1 MKLHDSVEI
10 HDRIA
15 EDYAKILMSEESRAY
30 AREIARILPIKDG
43 DVILDIGAGAGRI
56 ARGIME
62 EYDVSKYY
70 AVEPGELFNY
80 FMVKDSRVELLKEL
94 GQDLSLPDNCCDV
107 AFAEQVIIH
116 IKNDDIIK
124 EIISEMGRVVK
135 PGGFVA
141 LTTTQCF
148 SEVPI
153 KILEILGRKEHY
165 FRTSGKTSVGE
176 DVYAYRRYF
185 SVKEIN
191 EFLYDSGMELVRM
204 FPEKHILGIFP
215 YYYHIL
221 AQSLK

>member
-1 MKLHDSVEI
+1 MKIRDSVEI

-15 EDYAKILMSEESRAY
+15 EDYAKILMSEESRVY
-30 AREIARILPIKDG
+30 ARKIAKMLPIKEG
-43 DVILDIGAGAGRI
+43 DVILDLGAGVGRI
-56 ARGIME
+56 ARAVME
-62 EYDVSKYY
+62 EYNVSKYY
-70 AVEPGELFNY
+70 AVEPSELFNY
-80 FMVKDSRVELLKEL
+80 FMVKDPRVELLKEL

-124 EIISEMGRVVK
+124 EIIYEMGRVVK
-135 PGGFVA
+135 PDGFVA

-148 SEVPI
+148 SEIPI

-165 FRTSGKTSVGE
+165 FKTSGKTSVGE

-185 SVKEIN
+185 SVKEIK
-191 EFLYDSGMELVRM
+191 EFLKDAGMELVRK
-204 FPEKHILGIFP
+204 FPKKHILGIFP

-221 AQSLK
+221 AKPMK